1 MALKALMLRKKIDDK
16 QKALDELRAMSDDFA
31 KRESELAAAINE
43 LTAESTDEE
52 RNAVEAEVEKFD
64 GEKADHEK
72 SVSDLETEIE
82 TMRTELVALE
92 AKQDA
97 PASPETTETPAAPVA
112 DTETRKE
119 NVIMAFRKSNAVLEM
134 RSKVAPYIQ
143 REEVTKFLST
153 ARTCMA
159 EKRALSGAGVLIPDV
174 FLGVLRENV
183 VNYSKLY
190 SRVNVRP
197 LTGTGRMAV
206 AGTVPEAVW
215 TEMCANLNE
224 LDLAFNSVEV
234 DGYKV
239 GGYMAICNATIEDS
253 EIDLAAEIMVA
264 LAQSIGIALDKAIL
278 YGTGSRMPLGIMARL
293 AQTAQPADYPANARS
308 WTDLHTSNIRTI
320 AAGVTGTALISEI
333 TLDSG
338 YAKGKYSRGSKIWCM
353 NETTYTMLKANAINV
368 TAAGA
373 IVSGVDGTM
382 PVTGGDVIVL
392 DFIPNNVIIGG
403 YFDLYLLAERA
414 EARFAT
420 SEHAFFIPDQ
430 TVFKGTARYDGL
442 PVIAEAFV
450 AIGLNGVTPTAAM
463 TFAPDTANPDPS
475 LASLSIGSLSLS
487 PAFNASTY
495 VYTATATTGS
505 KAKIIAAP
513 VDKMDG
519 VVITVNGS
527 TVKNGGE
534 VTWAAGANTVAV
546 TVTNNSDPS
555 AISVYTVTVTAS

>member
-52 RNAVEAEVEKFD
+52 RNAVEAEIEKFD

-72 SVSDLETEIE
+72 NVSDLENEIE
-82 TMRTELVALE
+82 AMRTELDALE

-97 PASPETTETPAAPVA
+97 PAAPETTETPAAPVA

-119 NVIMAFRKSNAVLEM
+119 NVTMAFRKSNAVLEM
-134 RSKVAPYIQ
+134 RSKVAPFIK

-278 YGTGSRMPLGIMARL
+278 YGTGSRMPLGVMARL
-293 AQTAQPADYPANARS
+293 AQTAQPADYPANARP
-308 WTDLHTSNIRTI
+308 WVDLHTSNIRTV

-338 YAKGKYSRGSKIWCM
+338 YAKGKYSRGAKLWCM

-392 DFIPNNVIIGG
+392 DFILTPPGHMDPCGYVVPDILKAQELAKSRGG
-403 YFDLYLLAERA
+403 KLVFIASVLGTTADWQDIRKQEQELRDAGVLVCRTNYRAALLA
-414 EARFAT
+414 
-420 SEHAFFIPDQ
+420 SE
-430 TVFKGTARYDGL
+430 
-442 PVIAEAFV
+442 
-450 AIGLNGVTPTAAM
+450 
-463 TFAPDTANPDPS
+463 
-475 LASLSIGSLSLS
+475 
-487 PAFNASTY
+487 
-495 VYTATATTGS
+495 
-505 KAKIIAAP
+505 IIKLRRDA
-513 VDKMDG
+513 
-519 VVITVNGS
+519 
-527 TVKNGGE
+527 
-534 VTWAAGANTVAV
+534 
-546 TVTNNSDPS
+546 
-555 AISVYTVTVTAS
+555 